1 MCQLN
6 LPLPEICLFVI
17 VHHIQTRN
25 FACAFPAKFWATRHP
40 ISLQGPMPFRK
51 TIQCSW
57 ICCSNIMEKNITRWP
72 NSKIRKCHH
81 KLDLKIQ
88 SLQFGS
94 ALWHMH
100 RHLTFSNK
108 NPLIHLLPWILISLK
123 WTPSVLISGPLCNH
137 ATAISAKPL
146 KCELTK
152 LYSKLWSR

>member
-1 MCQLN
+1 MPIEFTFAIDLPFRHCSPHSDWEFCMCISC
-6 LPLPEICLFVI
+6 EILSDSSPV
-17 VHHIQTRN
+17 TR
-25 FACAFPAKFWATRHP
+25 
-40 ISLQGPMPFRK
+40 SLQGTMLFRK
-51 TIQCSW
+51 TIHCSW

-81 KLDLKIQ
+81 KLDLTIK

-108 NPLIHLLPWILISLK
+108 NPLIHLLPWCLILLK
-123 WTPSVLISGPLCNH
+123 CSPSVLIYGPLCDH
-137 ATAISAKPL
+137 VTAISAKPL

-152 LYSKLWSR
+152 LSSKL